1 MKLLIP
7 TILTA
12 YRPKADGSW
21 SVSFSTPILNREQK
35 QIIDSLHNQACFLLI
50 KEAEISADEVELID
64 SVDVDLGNTKTP
76 SKRLKD
82 VLFVCWT
89 QDNKGYTDFKDFYKH
104 KMEVLI
110 EHFKSKLL

>member
-12 YRPKADGSW
+12 YRPKVDGSW
-21 SVSFSTPILNREQK
+21 SVSFSTQILSLEQRQVIMELYQQPTYLMMK
-35 QIIDSLHNQACFLLI
+35 GTEIEESEADLL
-50 KEAEISADEVELID
+50 D
-64 SVDVDLGNTKTP
+64 SVDTDLGNNKTP
-76 SKRLKD
+76 SQRLRG
-82 VLFVCWT
+82 VLYRKWE
-89 QDNKGYTDFKDFYKH
+89 QSNEGYPDFKDFYKH